1 MYDLQMI
8 QYLIVRSRVFATRL
22 ADDERGDG
30 PVDTVILIAIFA
42 GLALFVGGL
51 IVSKVTAKAQ
61 SINLN

>member
-1 MYDLQMI
+1 MYELQMI
-8 QYLIVRSRVFATRL
+8 QYLIVRSRVFAARL
-22 ADDERGDG
+22 ADDERGES